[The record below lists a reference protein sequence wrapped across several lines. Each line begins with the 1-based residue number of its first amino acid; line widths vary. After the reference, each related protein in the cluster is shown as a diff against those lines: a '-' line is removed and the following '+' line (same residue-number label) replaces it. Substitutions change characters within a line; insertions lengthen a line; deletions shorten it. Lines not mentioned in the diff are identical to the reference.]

1 MYSTKRQFLA
11 GSLFPSIFLA
21 ASGST
26 AWAQANWP
34 NKSIRVISAGSPG
47 GTSDILV
54 RLIENHVRDKLGQAL
69 YIDNKPGAGGMTA
82 AGIAASAPPNGYT
95 LFVSNLATNAIGVS
109 LYAKPTFD
117 PLKELPAVA
126 RIATMSNAI
135 AVRAD
140 SGIQN
145 LQQLIAV
152 VKSGKAK
159 GFYGSAGIGTSS
171 QLVGHM
177 LGKAMGVELTHVPY
191 KGTAANLNALLAGEV
206 LFSAD
211 NLPVYTPHVKA
222 GTLRLLA
229 VTQGQRVASYP
240 ETPTVQEAA
249 GITGFDVFSW
259 FGLSAS
265 TGTPSDILERLG
277 AAVILAVR
285 DPEVAEKIRGVGA
298 EPAPLGPVNYRNF
311 INDEIKKWAVVVKSS
326 GATAE

>member
-1 MYSTKRQFLA
+1 MLTNRRQIIVSGLSLTAGA
-11 GSLFPSIFLA
+11 GSV
-21 ASGST
+21 
-26 AWAQANWP
+26 WAQSNWP
-34 NKSIRVISAGSPG
+34 TKSIRVISAGSPG
-47 GTSDILV
+47 GSSDIFV
-54 RLIENHVRDKLGQAL
+54 RLIENYVREKLGQAL

-82 AGIAASAPPNGYT
+82 AGIAATAAPNGYT

-117 PLKELPAVA
+117 PAKDLPAVA
-126 RIATMSNAI
+126 RIATMTNAV

-145 LQQLIAV
+145 LQQLIAT

-191 KGTAANLNALLAGEV
+191 KGTAANMNALLAGEV

-229 VTQGQRVASYP
+229 VTQARRVATYP
-240 ETPTVQEAA
+240 DVPTVQEAT
-249 GITGFDVFSW
+249 GITSFDVYSW

-277 AAVILAVR
+277 VEVVAAVK

-298 EPAPLGPVNYRNF
+298 EPAPLGPVEYRNF
-311 INDEIKKWAVVVKSS
+311 INEEIKKWAVVVKSS